1 MKFTLTVHL
10 NSGTKFSSEILDL
23 KKKKEILDLYSDF
36 TTRTVEKVDSC
47 TQVVPDILRCL
58 PINEVSVLLFKFKLI
73 KIN

>member
-23 KKKKEILDLYSDF
+23 KKKKKKEILDLYSDF
-36 TTRTVEKVDSC
+36 TTLTVEKVDSC

-58 PINEVSVLLFKFKLI
+58 PINEVSVLLFKFK
-73 KIN
+73 